1 VYLLSR
7 PDRETRLAG
16 IFERALAPHR
26 SPIHASNTLDLLQDC
41 GLEMTELFTPKET

>member
-7 PDRETRLAG
+7 PDRELRLAG

-26 SPIHASNTLDLLQDC
+26 SANTRL
-41 GLEMTELFTPKET
+41 